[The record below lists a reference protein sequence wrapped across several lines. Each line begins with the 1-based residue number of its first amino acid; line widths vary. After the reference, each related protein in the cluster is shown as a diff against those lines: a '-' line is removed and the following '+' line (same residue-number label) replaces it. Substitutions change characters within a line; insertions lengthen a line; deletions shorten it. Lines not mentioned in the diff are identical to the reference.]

1 MAPIPPTLGTPRQSR
16 GALDIRGRG
25 PRHGPIVLDGGPEM
39 APISPNVRRAPAE
52 PWRVSMTHNPEEEVS
67 VSYDIKVE
75 DVEYIRHAGT
85 PYLARLYRPQGT
97 GPFPIMVEL
106 HGGAW
111 CRSDRLADKVI
122 HEPLAKSGVIV
133 AALDWRQPPAAP
145 YPASFQDIHYGI
157 RWLKARASE
166 LGSRPDM
173 VGSMGNSSGGHQAM
187 LLAMRP
193 TDSRYAA
200 LPLPAGS
207 PAVDATVRCV
217 IMTSPVIDPLGRYR
231 YAKDIEAKG
240 KPYPLA
246 VDELIPC
253 HDAYWKTEA
262 AMDEG
267 CPARAL
273 EQGERAQLPPVLYL
287 QGTEDLAHPRP
298 QLDRFV
304 AAYRKAGGVVDL
316 ELFDGEGQGFIM
328 RKAGSPASNRAIDMI
343 IEFVHKQ
350 IR

>member
-1 MAPIPPTLGTPRQSR
+1 MSY
-16 GALDIRGRG
+16 
-25 PRHGPIVLDGGPEM
+25 E
-39 APISPNVRRAPAE
+39 VR
-52 PWRVSMTHNPEEEVS
+52 
-67 VSYDIKVE
+67 VE
-75 DVEYIRHAGT
+75 DVEYLRHGGA
-85 PYLARLYRPQGT
+85 PLLARLYRPQGV
-97 GPFPIMVEL
+97 GPFPIIVEL

-133 AALDWRQPPAAP
+133 AALDWRQPPVAP
-145 YPASFQDIHYGI
+145 YPASFQDIHYAI
-157 RWLKARASE
+157 RWLKARATE

-193 TDSRYAA
+193 FDSRYGA

-207 PAVDATVRCV
+207 PAADATVRCV

-246 VDELIPC
+246 VDELLPC

-273 EQGERAQLPPVLYL
+273 EQGERVQLSPVLYL

-298 QLDRFV
+298 HLDRFV

-328 RKAGSPASNRAIDMI
+328 RKAGSPSSNRAIEMI